1 MTSGP
6 AGARSYRQWWIHLTF
21 NSTQNTLIGTSAS
34 SDCQT
39 FRPPLLLSPSRLTLF
54 TQWRHRAAIASTYIS
69 PQPVWRHEEVRAVFC
84 TQCKLITSI
93 FQNNICIR
101 GRSPR
106 GRADLP
112 TTSPN
117 CLYLYR
123 ERRTTTMRRVDLLV
137 KYLTVPAS
145 RMNLLLCF
153 ILYQSILKI
162 FSVGLLLG
170 QNKTSDDVF
179 FSFFWQFLLK

>member
-123 ERRTTTMRRVDLLV
+123 ERRTTRVDLLV
-137 KYLTVPAS
+137 KYLTVP
-145 RMNLLLCF
+145 
-153 ILYQSILKI
+153 
-162 FSVGLLLG
+162 
-170 QNKTSDDVF
+170 TSKMGEFAAVHLISKYIKDF
-179 FSFFWQFLLK
+179 

>member
-1 MTSGP
+1 M
-6 AGARSYRQWWIHLTF
+6 
-21 NSTQNTLIGTSAS
+21 
-34 SDCQT
+34 
-39 FRPPLLLSPSRLTLF
+39 
-54 TQWRHRAAIASTYIS
+54 
-69 PQPVWRHEEVRAVFC
+69 FC

-123 ERRTTTMRRVDLLV
+123 ERRTTRVDLLV

-179 FSFFWQFLLK
+179 FSFFLTVFIKIILSCCFCLLEIGETNTFRPYVVMLATL